1 MTAVRSLRTF
11 SAAVL
16 AASALAL
23 GSCSSTPE
31 TQPSPETTA
40 PSAPTVMADASSFFD
55 AAEEAVVTDK
65 DQALV
70 GAETAVDK
78 GIPMFFDGSNT
89 AAQLE
94 KLGVTKVYTAGNVGT
109 YENAETLEKGA
120 SASEPFG
127 DMQTVAGMT
136 PPETRELT
144 ALVTAETGLAD
155 IATAR
160 AAGATVM
167 PLAVGDPRVTKA
179 SMDAVSKGNVVALGP
194 AFGTQ
199 ENFDRRVELA
209 ANGELPGDGGLVFP
223 GRRMVAL
230 YGHPS
235 GPALGVMGEQD
246 PAGSV
251 AKAKELAAQYQELT
265 DYPVIPAF
273 EVIATVASG
282 GPGPDGNYSNESD
295 PVELEPYV
303 DAIVDAGG
311 YAVLDLQPGR
321 ASLLEQA
328 KRYEDL
334 LSRPNVGLAL
344 DPEWKIGPDE
354 LPMENVGHVE
364 AAEVN
369 EVADWL
375 AGLVSE
381 KKLPQKALVLHQ
393 FQQQMIRDRENV
405 NTDHPE
411 LAFVLHADGHG
422 PTDVKMETWNMMREG
437 LSPNYFMAWKNFID
451 EDHPMLTPEGTFSV
465 EPRPWFV
472 SYQ

>member
-1 MTAVRSLRTF
+1 MTTVRSLRTF

-31 TQPSPETTA
+31 TQTSEEVAA
-40 PSAPTVMADASSFFD
+40 PSTPTVDPDASSFFD

-65 DQALV
+65 DQALT
-70 GAETAVDK
+70 GAQTAVEK
-78 GIPMFFDGSNT
+78 GIPMFFDGPDT
-89 AAQLE
+89 AAKLE

-109 YENAETLEKGA
+109 YENAETLEQGA
-120 SASEPFG
+120 SASEHFG

-136 PPETRELT
+136 PPEPRDLT

-194 AFGTQ
+194 GFGTQ

-209 ANGELPGDGGLVFP
+209 ANGELPGGGGLVFP

-251 AKAKELAAQYQELT
+251 AKVKELAAQYQEFT

-295 PVELEPYV
+295 PAELEPYV

-311 YAVLDLQPGR
+311 YAILDLQPGR

-328 KRYEDL
+328 QRYEDL

-393 FQQQMIRDRENV
+393 FQQQMIRDRETV